1 MGSNKM
7 RLGSLIER
15 MDIRNSDG
23 KFKSSDV
30 RGMSI
35 KKRFIPTKADM
46 ASVSVSP
53 YKIVR
58 PKWFAYVPVTSR
70 NGEKITIA
78 QSRFDDSVIVSS
90 SYEVFRVSET
100 NVLDPSYLFMLFNRP
115 EFDRYA
121 RFNSWGSARET
132 FSWEDL
138 CDTEIN
144 LPPIEVQRKFVA
156 IYEAMLANQRT
167 YESELDDLKLSCD
180 ALVERLIREVPHE
193 TIAPYIEQSDARNT
207 QGIGV
212 SHVRGLSIN
221 KHLIETKAS
230 LDGVNLSNYKVIQP
244 YELTYVPV
252 TSRNGNKLSIAMNE
266 SDDVFI
272 TSAINTVF
280 HIKADA
286 IDKLL
291 PGYLMLFFDRAEFD
305 RYARFSSWGSARETF
320 DWSEMCDVRIPIPD
334 ISVQRYAVALYDTW
348 RMRTKIN
355 ERLKSGLKEICPIL
369 IRGSIEEASL

>member
-1 MGSNKM
+1 MGLSRI
-7 RLGSLIER
+7 RLGDFIEQVTET
-15 MDIRNSDG
+15 NDG
-23 KFKSSDV
+23 SFTVNDV
-30 RGMSI
+30 YGMTI
-35 KKRFIPTKADM
+35 TKEFIPTKANVKETNL
-46 ASVSVSP
+46 SNFIV
-53 YKIVR
+53 VR
-58 PKWFAYVPVTSR
+58 PADFVYNPRTHGKHIGFGYNNTERPLLISR
-70 NGEKITIA
+70 NNGAFRIRSDKLGEL
-78 QSRFDDSVIVSS
+78 DS
-90 SYEVFRVSET
+90 
-100 NVLDPSYLFMLFNRP
+100 LYLFMHFNRD
-115 EFDRYA
+115 EWDRWA
-121 RFNSWGSARET
+121 CFSSWGSSTEVFTWDA
-132 FSWEDL
+132 L
-138 CDTEIN
+138 CDMSLD
-144 LPPIEVQRKFVA
+144 LPPIEVQQKYVA
-156 IYEAMLANQRT
+156 IYKAMLANQRV
-167 YESELDDLKLSCD
+167 YEKGLADLKLSCD

-291 PGYLMLFFDRAEFD
+291 PGYLMLFFGRAEFD

-334 ISVQRYAVALYDTW
+334 ILVQRYAVALYDTW

>member
-1 MGSNKM
+1 
-7 RLGSLIER
+7 
-15 MDIRNSDG
+15 
-23 KFKSSDV
+23 
-30 RGMSI
+30 MSW
-35 KKRFIPTKADM
+35 FDFCECMVSIPEL
-46 ASVSVSP
+46 S
-53 YKIVR
+53 I
-58 PKWFAYVPVTSR
+58 
-70 NGEKITIA
+70 
-78 QSRFDDSVIVSS
+78 
-90 SYEVFRVSET
+90 
-100 NVLDPSYLFMLFNRP
+100 
-115 EFDRYA
+115 
-121 RFNSWGSARET
+121 
-132 FSWEDL
+132 
-138 CDTEIN
+138 
-144 LPPIEVQRKFVA
+144 QRKYVA
-156 IYEAMLANQRT
+156 VYEAMLANQRT
-167 YESELDDLKLSCD
+167 YESGIDDLKLSCD
-180 ALVERLIREVPHE
+180 ALVERLIREAPHE

-207 QGIGV
+207 QGIGA
-212 SHVRGLSIN
+212 SYVRGLSIK

-266 SDDVFI
+266 SDNVCI

-291 PGYLMLFFDRAEFD
+291 PGYLMLFFGRTEFD
-305 RYARFSSWGSARETF
+305 RFARFSSWGSVRETF